1 MALKNHAK
9 TGKNV
14 SLSVTNNPSRVKDQD
29 NGRFNLPQTGPE
41 RRNTHFKKGKL
52 FFFFFY

>member
-14 SLSVTNNPSRVKDQD
+14 SLSVTNNPSRVKDHD

-41 RRNTHFKKGKL
+41 RRNTHFK
-52 FFFFFY
+52 